1 MVARFGFQP
10 HGRSP
15 VVIRL
20 LAVLLLLVAV
30 APAAPAAGADAHHV
44 DFSLPDVTGQ
54 VHRLSDHRGKW
65 VVVNFWATWCGPCMV
80 EIPELMRFHARHKD
94 HDAIVIGVN
103 FEEIETPALEAFIA
117 EMGIELPS
125 GASGRYTDPSL
136 RAAQGAAID
145 VLRRSARRAGR
156 EPRRAGDRG
165 GDRGLSRPGSAA
177 RDGGRRVPRCRT
189 RRPARRPEDSRDP
202 VNAPPF
208 GASAGRAVPASTA
221 HDDAWPAGARTGDRR
236 SATSGAPAVGI
247 GETSRR
253 DAGCR
258 SVAGAADA
266 APRR

>member
-1 MVARFGFQP
+1 MMVARFGFQP

-20 LAVLLLLVAV
+20 LAVLLAVLLLLAAV

-117 EMGIELPS
+117 EMGIDYLVVRAGDTPILPFEPLKGLPS
-125 GASGRYTDPSL
+125 TFFVDPHGELVASHVGPVT
-136 RAAQGAAID
+136 GAAIED
-145 VLRRSARRAGR
+145 FLAREALRGTEGAAS
-156 EPRRAGDRG
+156 
-165 GDRGLSRPGSAA
+165 PGA
-177 RDGGRRVPRCRT
+177 V
-189 RRPARRPEDSRDP
+189 PEDPPVDP
-202 VNAPPF
+202 KTV
-208 GASAGRAVPASTA
+208 
-221 HDDAWPAGARTGDRR
+221 
-236 SATSGAPAVGI
+236 ATQ
-247 GETSRR
+247 
-253 DAGCR
+253 
-258 SVAGAADA
+258 
-266 APRR
+266 

>member
-1 MVARFGFQP
+1 MMVARFGFQP

-20 LAVLLLLVAV
+20 LAVLLLLAAV

-117 EMGIELPS
+117 EMGIDYLVVRAGDTPILPFEPLKGLPS
-125 GASGRYTDPSL
+125 TFFVDPHGELVASHVGPVT
-136 RAAQGAAID
+136 GAAIED
-145 VLRRSARRAGR
+145 FLAREALRGTEGAAS
-156 EPRRAGDRG
+156 
-165 GDRGLSRPGSAA
+165 PGA
-177 RDGGRRVPRCRT
+177 V
-189 RRPARRPEDSRDP
+189 PEDPPVDP
-202 VNAPPF
+202 KTV
-208 GASAGRAVPASTA
+208 
-221 HDDAWPAGARTGDRR
+221 
-236 SATSGAPAVGI
+236 ATQ
-247 GETSRR
+247 
-253 DAGCR
+253 
-258 SVAGAADA
+258 
-266 APRR
+266 